1 MKTSS
6 LALGLSDTDTK
17 LGWTAGAG
25 IEYAIY
31 GA

>member
-6 LALGLSDTDTK
+6 LALGLSDADTK